1 VEPLGFFFNKNNDN
15 SVIVGARIML
25 KSAFLRFNCGEATA
39 ENRMTLYPAL
49 TEKTTK
55 TLLRKNGGGAGFL
68 KTKTAISPILFE
80 LDLIQKQFFIDL
92 FVTNRMQ

>member
-15 SVIVGARIML
+15 SVIVGARLML

-39 ENRMTLYPAL
+39 ENRMTLSSAL

-55 TLLRKNGGGAGFL
+55 HCFAKMVEAPGF
-68 KTKTAISPILFE
+68 
-80 LDLIQKQFFIDL
+80 
-92 FVTNRMQ
+92 